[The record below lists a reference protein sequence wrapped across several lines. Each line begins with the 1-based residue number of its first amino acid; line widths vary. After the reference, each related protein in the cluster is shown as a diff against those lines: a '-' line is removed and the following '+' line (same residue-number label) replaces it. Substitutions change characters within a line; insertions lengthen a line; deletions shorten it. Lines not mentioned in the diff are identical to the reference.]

1 MVVRLGSSWAS
12 RLMVRWR
19 KRRREIGGLEVC
31 RMVRRHAGVAA
42 GDGVAPVMVVMVRG
56 R

>member
-1 MVVRLGSSWAS
+1 MVVRLGSGRAS
-12 RLMVRWR
+12 RLVV
-19 KRRREIGGLEVC
+19 RRRERRWEVGGLEVG

-42 GDGVAPVMVVMVRG
+42 GDGVAPVVVVVVRG